1 MHASERWEIESD
13 RAQLQF
19 SLRHIVISEIQGRF
33 RRWGGEMTFD
43 PDDVAATSLRVW
55 VDLASIETGDA
66 ERDAHVMS
74 AEFLDVARFPRAEFT
89 STAIAVSSDGEAA
102 VSGTLQLHDTT
113 GAVELTVAVQ
123 RTWLD
128 DDGRMR
134 AAYTAQ
140 GEVDRQAFGLRWNQD
155 LDFGGVVVGDR
166 VRIEARFEM
175 VRSDG
180 VGLAKD
186 RTPRAHRPAAR

>member
-1 MHASERWEIESD
+1 MHARERWEIESD
-13 RAQLQF
+13 KAQLEF

-33 RRWGGEMTFD
+33 RSWGGEMTFD
-43 PDDVAATSLRVW
+43 PDDVGATSLRVW
-55 VDLASIETGDA
+55 VDLASIETGSA

-74 AEFLDVARFPRAEFT
+74 AEFLDVPRFPRAEFT
-89 STAIAVSSDGEAA
+89 STAVTVSRDGEAA
-102 VSGTLQLHDTT
+102 VTGDLQLHGTT
-113 GAVELTVAVQ
+113 CPVELIVAVQ

-128 DDGRMR
+128 DKGLMR
-134 AAYTAQ
+134 AAYTAR

-180 VGLAKD
+180 VDLAKD